1 MDTSPLVSIVIPLYN
16 VEALLPRCL
25 DSVLAQTRQ
34 DWEVIGV
41 DDGSVD
47 GTAAV
52 FERYV
57 LADNRFRLVRHPEN
71 KGQMTARHTGC
82 SLARGTWILFADGDD
97 ALRPRAVEVLL
108 DAALAEG
115 ADIVTGGVDSVRDGK
130 SDTRRFSNVL
140 RYGNDRT
147 GAFRAMLRG
156 EITHSLWNKIYR
168 ASLFRDPEPRTWDHM
183 TNAEDALLNYQLLGR
198 ITRIAAVP
206 DIVYTYYHN
215 PASSTGSGLSA
226 AAVESHVFF
235 QKQRLALLQD
245 QPALRRDLYAAAVRD
260 LCRLCILG
268 SDRKTVN
275 RLLGADFPL
284 HLTVRDIVRYGN
296 GRYRIK
302 GVRQAYLSPLLKKW
316 KQLFKTLER

>member
-1 MDTSPLVSIVIPLYN
+1 
-16 VEALLPRCL
+16 
-25 DSVLAQTRQ
+25 
-34 DWEVIGV
+34 
-41 DDGSVD
+41 
-47 GTAAV
+47 
-52 FERYV
+52 
-57 LADNRFRLVRHPEN
+57 
-71 KGQMTARHTGC
+71 
-82 SLARGTWILFADGDD
+82 
-97 ALRPRAVEVLL
+97 
-108 DAALAEG
+108 
-115 ADIVTGGVDSVRDGK
+115 
-130 SDTRRFSNVL
+130 
-140 RYGNDRT
+140 
-147 GAFRAMLRG
+147 
-156 EITHSLWNKIYR
+156 
-168 ASLFRDPEPRTWDHM
+168 M

-245 QPALRRDLYAAAVRD
+245 QPSLRRDLYAAVVRD

-268 SDRKTVN
+268 SDRETVN

-302 GVRQAYLSPLLKKW
+302 GVRQAYLAPLLKKW
-316 KQLFKTLER
+316 KQLFKSLER